1 LISILEVC
9 EFVFASLTS
18 SRPFIMADIATRA
31 YQTLTPADLAP
42 AEYPRKFQTAIFT
55 LIRHELSAFD
65 PKTNAPLIAAADF
78 QNLNAMLLN
87 PVQTLYANDTNEAL
101 HWHLGPPAQGVTV
114 LQWPG
119 KPSYPMFNIYDAL
132 AVVHTILAKRYGFIP
147 LGTRRDKRTDRP
159 VPFAQIPRKDQQVL
173 GPEPLIQI
181 LESVR
186 ICCNA
191 FALPYG
197 KKSARAQGLPAMVG
211 YSVPSSPNAT
221 MPYPNFGVVAG
232 GNPDEKRD
240 IINARKARFST
251 AVQGVPQAAPWVC
264 GNCAE
269 QAYWP
274 LPSDEQTAY
283 DGLTVM
289 MFKRFSAP
297 PATAG
302 EAAISCDNCK
312 AMTVQLAVE
321 GFIIR
326 DLGALGRPPKNP
338 GPALMGRQ
346 DPVTGEFGPSEPL
359 RIGGNQATPG
369 VAPAAG

>member
-1 LISILEVC
+1 
-9 EFVFASLTS
+9 
-18 SRPFIMADIATRA
+18 MADIATRA

-42 AEYPRKFQTAIFT
+42 AVYPRRFQTAIFT
-55 LIRHELSAFD
+55 LIRHELSAID
-65 PKTNAPLIAAADF
+65 PKTNAPPISAADF
-78 QNLNAMLLN
+78 QNLDAMLLH
-87 PVQTLYANDTNEAL
+87 PVETFYTIAANEKR

-147 LGTRRDKRTDRP
+147 LGTRRDKRTDKP
-159 VPFAQIPRKDQQVL
+159 VPFAQISRNGQPVL

-197 KKSARAQGLPAMVG
+197 KTSARAQGLPGMVG
-211 YSVPSSPNAT
+211 YSVPTSPNAT

-232 GNPDEKRD
+232 GNPEEKRD
-240 IINARKARFST
+240 IINARKARFSA

-274 LPSDEQTAY
+274 LPGDEQTTY
-283 DGLTVM
+283 DGLTVQ

-297 PATAG
+297 LATAG
-302 EAAISCDNCK
+302 EAAINCDNCK
-312 AMTVQLAVE
+312 AMTVQLAAE
-321 GFIIR
+321 GFVMR
-326 DLGALGRPPKNP
+326 DLGALGRPPVNP
-338 GPALMGRQ
+338 GPALVGRQ
-346 DPVTGEFGPSEPL
+346 DRATGAFGPAEPL
-359 RIGGNQATPG
+359 RIGGNQPT
-369 VAPAAG
+369 PAAG